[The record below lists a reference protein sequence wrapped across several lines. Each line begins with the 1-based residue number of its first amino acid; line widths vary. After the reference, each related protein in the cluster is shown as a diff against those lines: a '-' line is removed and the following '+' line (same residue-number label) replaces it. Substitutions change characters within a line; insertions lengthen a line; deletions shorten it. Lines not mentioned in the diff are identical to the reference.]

1 MELRQN
7 KTVYCFFIMK
17 TFALIGDKFSFPV
30 SAILIIN
37 HPNRRHLSPA
47 LRKMRWRQGLVL
59 TNFDLSFVTAEGSED
74 EVNSRL
80 ASPRLDF
87 LTC

>member
-7 KTVYCFFIMK
+7 KTVYYFFIMK

-37 HPNRRHLSPA
+37 HPFR
-47 LRKMRWRQGLVL
+47 
-59 TNFDLSFVTAEGSED
+59 VTCPLPSEK
-74 EVNSRL
+74 
-80 ASPRLDF
+80 
-87 LTC
+87 